1 MRVFVF
7 QWILNQTGNDTELT
21 LRPNTYS
28 LNIVQPQPD
37 GPVEPAKYAYTYG
50 VQVVL
55 LFLKSLQLIIITLI
69 YDAVKGWCDKQ
80 QLWPARVKGWL
91 QVGFLPGHIHGKLFS
106 EGVLGKAFWGFFSR
120 SYFP

>member
-55 LFLKSLQLIIITLI
+55 
-69 YDAVKGWCDKQ
+69 
-80 QLWPARVKGWL
+80 
-91 QVGFLPGHIHGKLFS
+91 FS
-106 EGVLGKAFWGFFSR
+106 EKSSVDYYHVDIR
-120 SYFP
+120 CCERMV